1 MLFAHALNPHN
12 RHFSIKET
20 GNSMIVNHIA
30 ENTWYNFIP
39 SH

>member
-1 MLFAHALNPHN
+1 MLFAHPLNPHN

-20 GNSMIVNHIA
+20 GNSMIVNHVA
-30 ENTWYNFIP
+30 ENGEYNFIA